1 MAREATVPQE
11 RSAPKKEGFIAK
23 RISFVWDIIS
33 WVIIA
38 LLMNI
43 LIELLGI
50 FMGWW
55 SIPGAAHSAFMLRQE
70 LIWINSDFSHV
81 LGSPADTSVQFSN
94 LVYQWLFVWF
104 GVDYAKSLI
113 AMKAITPIA
122 AYFKAAITIIQ
133 LFSVRMVV
141 ILFSVP
147 VFIIFALVGFTDGLM
162 VRDLRR
168 FGGDRESSYFWH
180 YIVKMVKPMIITP
193 FVLYLA
199 SPWSIH
205 PNWAIMPFAV
215 GLGFSI
221 WLTTAKFK
229 KYF

>member
-1 MAREATVPQE
+1 MASEASVPQE
-11 RSAPKKEGFIAK
+11 HQATRKPGFIEK
-23 RISFVWDIIS
+23 RLSFVMSIAT
-33 WVIIA
+33 WVLVA

-43 LIELLGI
+43 LIELAGI
-50 FMGWW
+50 FIGFWDL
-55 SIPGAAHSAFMLRQE
+55 PGSAHSTWMLRQE
-70 LIWINSDFSHV
+70 LTWINRDFSGV
-81 LGSPADTSVQFSN
+81 LGSPAENSVRFSN

-104 GVDYAKSLI
+104 DKDWAKSLLGFREL
-113 AMKAITPIA
+113 APVA
-122 AYFKAAITIIQ
+122 AYIKAAITIMQ

-141 ILFSVP
+141 ILFSIP
-147 VFIIFALVGFTDGLM
+147 VFFIFALVAFVDGLM

-180 YIVKMVKPMIITP
+180 YIVKMIKPMLVTP

-205 PNWAIMPFAV
+205 PNWAVMPFAT
-215 GLGFSI
+215 GLAFSV